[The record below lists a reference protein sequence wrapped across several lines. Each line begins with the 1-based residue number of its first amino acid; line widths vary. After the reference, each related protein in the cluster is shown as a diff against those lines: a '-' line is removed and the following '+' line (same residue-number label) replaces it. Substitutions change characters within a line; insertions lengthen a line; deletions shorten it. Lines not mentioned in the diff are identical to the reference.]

1 MPVGIHAQG
10 LTKCFDGRPVL
21 HAIDLHFA
29 PGRLHGLIGSEG
41 AGKTTLL
48 RLLMGLLRPSEG
60 SIVYDEAGAALPFA
74 EIRPAIA
81 YMPGRQSL
89 YADLTIGE
97 HLDFFQRLYGLAEAE
112 YAELRARLLAI
123 TRLEPFADRRAGQ
136 LSGGMYK
143 KLGLMCALLTRPKVL
158 LLDEPTNGVDPIS
171 RREFWE
177 LLYGLSE
184 QQITILISTAYMDEA
199 ERCHVVHL
207 LDAGRVMAEGEPRRL
222 LAEAGVDG
230 FDAFYLKQAAGREAA
245 AQREGR

>member
-1 MPVGIHAQG
+1 MPVGIRVQG
-10 LTKCFDGRPVL
+10 LTKRFEGRAVL
-21 HAIDLHFA
+21 RSVDLNFA
-29 PGRLHGLIGSEG
+29 AGRLHGLIGSEG

-48 RLLMGLLRPSEG
+48 RLMMGLLRPSEG
-60 SIVYDEAGAALPFA
+60 RFVYERDGAVVPFE

-81 YMPGRQSL
+81 SMPGRQNL
-89 YADLTIGE
+89 YADLTIDE
-97 HLDFFQRLYGLAEAE
+97 HLAFFQRLYGLAEQE
-112 YAELRARLLAI
+112 YRELRTRLLGI

-184 QQITILISTAYMDEA
+184 QRITIIISTAYMDEA
-199 ERCHVVHL
+199 ERCHDVHL

-222 LAEAGVDG
+222 LAEAQVSG
-230 FDAFYLKQAAGREAA
+230 FDAFYLKQAAGRGAA
-245 AQREGR
+245 AREGR